1 MTSQTQS
8 SNTAFNPFDPEF
20 RANPYP
26 SYPALLE
33 GPPHSINF
41 FVPTTLVARYD
52 HILEVLRDPARFST
66 RRPEMPMRQ
75 RLDPFGA
82 PTVLLSDPP
91 VHTRLRKLVSK
102 AFTPRR
108 IDELEPRIRA
118 IAAELL
124 DKVAARGEFEA
135 MSDLA
140 NPLPVIVIAEMLGLP
155 I

>member
-1 MTSQTQS
+1 MSSPIAS
-8 SNTAFNPFDPEF
+8 SNPPFNPFDPEF

-26 SYPALLE
+26 SYPALLD
-33 GPPHSINF
+33 GAPRSVNL

-52 HILEVLRDPARFST
+52 HVLEVLHDPARFST

-108 IDELEPRIRA
+108 IHELEPRIRS
-118 IAAELL
+118 ITAALL
-124 DKVAARGEFEA
+124 DRVAGKGSFE
-135 MSDLA
+135 
-140 NPLPVIVIAEMLGLP
+140 
-155 I
+155 